1 MTFIDT
7 NIFVMILNSSAEVDR
22 VSGLEVDLLVREH
35 LRVRILIAIAG
46 NVPCAGVE
54 AKIQVIISEVPA
66 ARIEASPRS
75 SVTDFLWNSF
85 ADLE

>member
-46 NVPCAGVE
+46 NVPGAG
-54 AKIQVIISEVPA
+54 
-66 ARIEASPRS
+66 IEASS
-75 SVTDFLWNSF
+75 EV
-85 ADLE
+85 

>member
-35 LRVRILIAIAG
+35 LRVRIFITIAG

-54 AKIQVIISEVPA
+54 ASSEV
-66 ARIEASPRS
+66 
-75 SVTDFLWNSF
+75 
-85 ADLE
+85 

>member
-46 NVPCAGVE
+46 NVPSTGVE
-54 AKIQVIISEVPA
+54 ASSEV
-66 ARIEASPRS
+66 
-75 SVTDFLWNSF
+75 
-85 ADLE
+85 